1 MTVLWVIAALAFFG
15 TTVIGLALLL
25 IRKELVRMRKIEVLP
40 LLNYQVSN
48 TKEGFVVL
56 LESVGN
62 MPMVLSGVSIVR
74 GNEAYGSFLPLL
86 KGHPQ
91 EAQAVDFCEALPGTV
106 LPPGRTF
113 ALFAIQG
120 QVPVVQLG
128 RTEQEFPPIESLLNN
143 VIIAVSY
150 RAVVGQE
157 EYTQQM
163 EIRI

>member
-1 MTVLWVIAALAFFG
+1 MSVLWIIAALAFIG
-15 TTVIGLALLL
+15 TSVIGIGLLL

-48 TKEGFVVL
+48 TKEGFVIM

-62 MPMVLSGVSIVR
+62 MPLVLSGVSVVR
-74 GNEAYGSFLPLL
+74 GNDTYTSFMPLL
-86 KGHPQ
+86 TGHPQ
-91 EAQAVDFCEALPGTV
+91 AAQAVDFCESLPGTV

-120 QVPVVQLG
+120 QTPVVQLG
-128 RTEQEFPPIESLLNN
+128 RTEQEFPPVESLLNN
-143 VIIAVSY
+143 ISIAVSY
-150 RAVVGQE
+150 RAVVGNE

-163 EIRI
+163 DIRV